1 MHIEMILNQHVKSIL
16 VILSP
21 LKYLSHYKTALLL
34 EDSGNRLCIIV
45 LHGDYFYLTLNRN
58 RENQYNKIIIMH
70 NFPLVTLQT
79 PVTWWSV

>member
-21 LKYLSHYKTALLL
+21 LKYLSHYKTVLLL

-58 RENQYNKIIIMH
+58 IEKISIIK
-70 NFPLVTLQT
+70 
-79 PVTWWSV
+79 